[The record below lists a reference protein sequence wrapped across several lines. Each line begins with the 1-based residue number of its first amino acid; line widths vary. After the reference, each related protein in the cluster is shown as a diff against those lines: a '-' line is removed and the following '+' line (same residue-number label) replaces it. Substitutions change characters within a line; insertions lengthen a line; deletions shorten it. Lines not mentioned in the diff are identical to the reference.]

1 MKLSER
7 ICRWIR
13 KRIRETGAAGILVGL
28 SGGIDSAVA
37 AVLARKSVGNNVLT
51 LLLPC
56 HGLPRDEKD
65 ALLLANR
72 FQLRW
77 ERVDLAPVYDA
88 FLKRLPPAGRMCQAN
103 LKPRLRMAALYYYAN
118 QMNYLVMG
126 TGNKSERIMGYFTK
140 YGDGGVDL
148 NPLGDLT
155 KTQVRRLARELGIP
169 NRISTRAPSAG
180 LWEGQTDE
188 QDMNIRYP
196 DLDRIIE
203 GLERG
208 RKPRASRDK
217 VGYVKGMMARSRHKR
232 LCPPVFRLK
241 SE

>member
-7 ICRWIR
+7 LCRWIR
-13 KRIRETGAAGILVGL
+13 KKIKETGTAGILVGL

-37 AVLARKSVGNNVLT
+37 AVLAQKSVGDGVLT

-56 HGLPRDEKD
+56 HSLPQDEKD
-65 ALLLANR
+65 ALLVADR

-77 ERVDLAPVYDA
+77 ERVDLGPVYDA
-88 FLKRLPPAGRMCQAN
+88 FLEHLPPAGQVCQAN
-103 LKPRLRMAALYYYAN
+103 LKPRLRMATLYYYAN
-118 QMNYLVMG
+118 RLNYLVMG
-126 TGNKSERIMGYFTK
+126 TGNKSERTMGYFTK

-169 NRISTRAPSAG
+169 DRIIDRPPSAG

-188 QDMNIRYP
+188 QEMNIRYQ

-208 RKPRASRDK
+208 KEPRVGGEK
-217 VGYVKGMMARSRHKR
+217 VGLVKEGMARSRHKR
-232 LCPPVFRLK
+232 LPPPIFRLK
-241 SE
+241 PE

>member
-1 MKLSER
+1 MKLSAR
-7 ICRWIR
+7 LCRWIR
-13 KRIRETGAAGILVGL
+13 KKIKETGTAGILVGL

-37 AVLARKSVGNNVLT
+37 AVLAQKSVGDHVLT

-56 HGLPRDEKD
+56 HSLPQDERD
-65 ALLLANR
+65 ALLVADR

-88 FLKRLPPAGRMCQAN
+88 FLEQLPPAGQTCQAN
-103 LKPRLRMAALYYYAN
+103 LKPRLRMATLYYYAN
-118 QMNYLVMG
+118 RLNYLVMG
-126 TGNKSERIMGYFTK
+126 TGNKSERTMGYFTK

-169 NRISTRAPSAG
+169 GRIIDRPPSAG

-188 QDMNIRYP
+188 KEMNIRYQ

-208 RKPRASRDK
+208 KDPRACGGK
-217 VGYVKGMMARSRHKR
+217 VNFVKESMARARHKH
-232 LCPPVFRLK
+232 LPPPIFRLK
-241 SE
+241 TK

>member
-13 KRIRETGAAGILVGL
+13 KRVKETGAAGILVGL

-37 AVLARKSVGNNVLT
+37 AVLAQKSVGDNVLT

-56 HGLPRDEKD
+56 HSLPRDERD
-65 ALLLANR
+65 ALLVADR
-72 FQLRW
+72 FQLRR
-77 ERVDLAPVYDA
+77 ERVDLAPVYDL

-103 LKPRLRMAALYYYAN
+103 LKPRLRMAVLYYYAN
-118 QMNYLVMG
+118 RLNYLVMG
-126 TGNKSERIMGYFTK
+126 TGNKSERMMGYFTK

-155 KTQVRRLARELGIP
+155 KTRVCRLARELGIP
-169 NRISTRAPSAG
+169 DRIINRPPSAG

-188 QDMNIRYP
+188 QDMNIRYQ
-196 DLDRIIE
+196 DLDRVID

-208 RKPRASRDK
+208 KEPGVCGDK
-217 VGYVKGMMARSRHKR
+217 VGYVKRMMARSRHKR

>member
-7 ICRWIR
+7 LCRWIR
-13 KRIRETGAAGILVGL
+13 KKVKETGTAGILVGL

-37 AVLARKSVGNNVLT
+37 AVLAQKSVGYHVLA

-56 HGLPRDEKD
+56 HSLPQDERD
-65 ALLLANR
+65 ALLVADR

-88 FLKRLPPAGRMCQAN
+88 FLKWLPPAGQMCQAN

-118 QMNYLVMG
+118 RLNYLVMG

-140 YGDGGVDL
+140 HGDGGVDL

-169 NRISTRAPSAG
+169 GRIIDRPPSAG

-188 QDMNIRYP
+188 QDMNIQYQ

-208 RKPRASRDK
+208 KEPRASREK
-217 VGYVKGMMARSRHKR
+217 VGYVKKMMARSRHKR
-232 LCPPVFRLK
+232 LSPPVFRLK
-241 SE
+241 PE